1 MVEFIV
7 KIYLHVLR
15 YEIMELDLNN
25 LTNTYLQSFLIY
37 LK

>member
-15 YEIMELDLNN
+15 YEIMELDLH
-25 LTNTYLQSFLIY
+25 QEIFSE
-37 LK
+37 